1 MEKNIVGK
9 GNRTCQRG
17 LTISRMVRKSLDEM
31 VKVREQPED
40 SRRKKHTKMENSE
53 DKGPEGR
60 TLLVC
65 LRDSLETVWLER

>member
-40 SRRKKHTKMENSE
+40 ARRKNIPRMENSE
-53 DKGPEGR
+53 DKDPEGR

-65 LRDSLETVWLER
+65 LRESMETVWLER